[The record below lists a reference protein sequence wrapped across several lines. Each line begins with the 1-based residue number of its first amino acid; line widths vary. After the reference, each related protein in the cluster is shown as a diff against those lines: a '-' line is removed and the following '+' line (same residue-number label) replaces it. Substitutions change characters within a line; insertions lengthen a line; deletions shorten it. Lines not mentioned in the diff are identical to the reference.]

1 MSEQQ
6 HAPGPAAAKAI
17 VTALTLA
24 RVPFVLLFMVGALAA
39 ALIRQPS
46 WLPPVNLACLALA
59 SLTDLFDGM
68 LARRW
73 RVTSRFGALADPLTD
88 KVFYIV
94 VFPTLAF
101 LLAWHGGAQR
111 LHAVFMLVFTVCYL
125 LRDQWVS
132 FLRALAAGQDADM
145 RANWVGKLRT
155 AVSFPIGCLLY
166 MHIAYGIPS
175 RGAMLWI
182 EAAGLAINFLSLAI
196 YTRRYAPAIRH
207 ALQ

>member
-1 MSEQQ
+1 MEQPQ
-6 HAPGPAAAKAI
+6 PSGRAAAKAI

-24 RVPFVLLFMVGALAA
+24 RVPLVLLFMAGALAG
-39 ALIRQPS
+39 LVRQPR
-46 WLPPVNLACLALA
+46 WLPPVNLALLALA

-73 RVTSRFGALADPLTD
+73 RVTSRFGALADPLMD
-88 KVFYIV
+88 KVFFIV
-94 VFPTLAF
+94 VFPTLTF
-101 LLAWHGGAQR
+101 LLACRGGAQR
-111 LHAVFMLVFTVCYL
+111 LHAVVMLVFTVCYL

-166 MHIAYGIPS
+166 IHIAYGIPS

-182 EAAGLAINFLSLAI
+182 EAAGLAINFLSVAI

>member
-1 MSEQQ
+1 MEQPQ
-6 HAPGPAAAKAI
+6 PSGRATAKAI

-24 RVPFVLLFMVGALAA
+24 RVPLVLLFMAGALAG
-39 ALIRQPS
+39 LVRQPR
-46 WLPPVNLACLALA
+46 WLPPVNLALLALA
-59 SLTDLFDGM
+59 SLTDLFDGT

-73 RVTSRFGALADPLTD
+73 RVTSRFGALADPLMD
-88 KVFYIV
+88 KAFFIV
-94 VFPTLAF
+94 VFPTLTF
-101 LLAWHGGAQR
+101 LLAWQGGAQR

-166 MHIAYGIPS
+166 IHIAYGIPS

-182 EAAGLAINFLSLAI
+182 EAAGLAINFLSVAI

>member
-1 MSEQQ
+1 MEQPQ
-6 HAPGPAAAKAI
+6 PSGRAAAKAI

-24 RVPFVLLFMVGALAA
+24 RVPLVLLFMAGALAG
-39 ALIRQPS
+39 LVRQPR
-46 WLPPVNLACLALA
+46 WLPPVNLALLALA
-59 SLTDLFDGM
+59 SLTDLFDGT

-73 RVTSRFGALADPLTD
+73 RVTSRFGALADPLMD
-88 KVFYIV
+88 KAFFIV
-94 VFPTLAF
+94 VFPTLTF
-101 LLAWHGGAQR
+101 LLAWQGGAQR

-166 MHIAYGIPS
+166 IHIAYGIPS

-182 EAAGLAINFLSLAI
+182 EAAGLAINFLSVAI